1 MIGHRPPASWF
12 TNKSKWT
19 RTKKTSTSTSPNPSK
34 MQKKTPTYKWIHCP
48 SVLLWA
54 METQTQLR
62 KPLTQT
68 LLSRCPCP
76 VSPNHAFQHRALFG
90 CLAMQRTGNQTIG
103 VLQSTTLTPHK
114 SRWGFWWYT
123 GTPLRTGKKTWKPR
137 TDSRI
142 ISTNKQHFIISFV
155 KHFALMSRIFP
166 PNVLAPVWELAQDH
180 PNFNFKITFLQR
192 KCGDRKLVLA
202 PQISLHMKLKK
213 NIPLHLTKTKKQQ
226 PWTRSSSPNN

>member
-1 MIGHRPPASWF
+1 
-12 TNKSKWT
+12 
-19 RTKKTSTSTSPNPSK
+19 
-34 MQKKTPTYKWIHCP
+34 
-48 SVLLWA
+48 

-103 VLQSTTLTPHK
+103 VLQSTT
-114 SRWGFWWYT
+114 
-123 GTPLRTGKKTWKPR
+123 PLRTGKKTWKPR

-166 PNVLAPVWELAQDH
+166 PNVLAPVWELAQDN

-226 PWTRSSSPNN
+226 P